1 VIVALLATILA
12 LTITAVGLVIV
23 SFRRD
28 NTGLALAGM
37 VVMIGAGVLAAAF
50 AGFDSA

>member
-1 VIVALLATILA
+1 VIVALLATILSLA
-12 LTITAVGLVIV
+12 VAAVGFVIV

-37 VVMIGAGVLAAAF
+37 VVMIGAGVLAAVY
-50 AGFDSA
+50 AGFDSV